1 MPVVPLAVT
10 LLSHLAAPPPLAL
23 ATDGGAVLSVRTQ
36 WALVEACPRIRHGAD
51 SGTAVVVG
59 QGKDWVYLLT
69 ADHLVRSATEFELD
83 RYTLD
88 SYPLPDQT
96 RSLKNVPAVI
106 VASSK
111 DADVALI
118 RVPAGKEAWPLIKLA
133 PPGDRPKKFPF
144 PAVSVGCSGGA
155 APTCQAENVI
165 AKKFGR
171 GDRPGEEIAAFVWE
185 AERPQAVGR
194 SGGPLV
200 DSRGKVIGLA
210 RSKSD
215 ARGYYTHADDLLAV
229 LKEKG
234 YGWLWE

>member
-1 MPVVPLAVT
+1 VVPLAVT
-10 LLSHLAAPPPLAL
+10 LLAHLAAPPHLAL
-23 ATDGGAVLSVRTQ
+23 ATDGGAVLSVRAQ
-36 WALVEACPRIRHGAD
+36 WALVEACPRIRHGDD

-59 QGKDWVYLLT
+59 HRDGFVYLLT
-69 ADHLVRSATEFELD
+69 ADHLVRSAAEFNLD
-83 RYTLD
+83 RYTLT
-88 SYPLPDQT
+88 SYPVPDDVI
-96 RSLKNVPAVI
+96 SLKKVPAAI

-118 RVPAGKEAWPLIKLA
+118 QVAAGEHPWPQIKLA

-144 PAVSVGCSGGA
+144 PAVSVGCSNGA
-155 APTCQAENVI
+155 APTCQGETVV
-165 AKKFGR
+165 AKRFGR
-171 GDRPGEEIAAFVWE
+171 GDKPGEEIEAFVWE

-200 DSRGKVIGLA
+200 SAGGKVIGLA

-234 YGWLWE
+234 YEWLWE

>member
-1 MPVVPLAVT
+1 VVPLAVT
-10 LLSHLAAPPPLAL
+10 LLAHLAAPPPLAL

-36 WALVEACPRIRHGAD
+36 WALVEACPRIRHGD
-51 SGTAVVVG
+51 DNGTAVVVG
-59 QGKDWVYLLT
+59 RDKDFVYLLT
-69 ADHLVRSATEFELD
+69 ADHLVRSAAQFDLN
-83 RYTLD
+83 RFTLD
-88 SYPLPDQT
+88 SYPVPDDAT
-96 RSLKNVPAVI
+96 SLKNVPAAI

-118 RVPAGKEAWPLIKLA
+118 KVAVGKHPWPHVKLA
-133 PPGDRPKKFPF
+133 PPGSRPKKFPF
-144 PAVSVGCSGGA
+144 PAVSVGCSNGA
-155 APTCQAENVI
+155 APTCQAETVI

-171 GDRPGEEIAAFVWE
+171 SDRPGEEIEAFVWE

-200 DSRGKVIGLA
+200 SADGKVIGLA

-234 YGWLWE
+234 YGWLWNDQ

>member
-1 MPVVPLAVT
+1 MVPLAVT
-10 LLSHLAAPPPLAL
+10 LLAHLAAPPPLAL
-23 ATDGGAVLSVRTQ
+23 ATDGGAVLSVRAQ

-59 QGKDWVYLLT
+59 RDDKFVYLLT
-69 ADHLVRSATEFELD
+69 ADHLVRSAGEFDLD
-83 RYTLD
+83 RYTLT
-88 SYPLPDQT
+88 SYPVPDDA
-96 RSLKNVPAVI
+96 RSLKGVPTAV

-118 RVPAGKEAWPLIKLA
+118 RVAAGKHPWPHVKLA

-144 PAVSVGCSGGA
+144 PAVSVGCSNGA
-155 APTCQAENVI
+155 APTCQAEKVT
-165 AKKFGR
+165 AKRFGR
-171 GDRPGEEIAAFVWE
+171 GDKPGEEIAAFVWE

-200 DSRGKVIGLA
+200 SAGGKVIGLA
-210 RSKSD
+210 RSRSD

-234 YGWLWE
+234 FEWLWE

>member
-1 MPVVPLAVT
+1 LVPLALT

-23 ATDGGAVLSVRTQ
+23 ATDGGAVLSVRAQ
-36 WALVEACPRIRHGAD
+36 WALVEACPRIRRGVD

-59 QGKDWVYLLT
+59 ARDGFTYLLT
-69 ADHLVRSATEFELD
+69 ADHLVRSATEFDLD

-88 SYPLPDQT
+88 SYPLPDKD
-96 RSLKNVPAVI
+96 RSLKDVPAAV

-118 RVPAGKEAWPLIKLA
+118 KVAAGDHPWPFVKLA

-144 PAVSVGCSGGA
+144 PAVSVGCSNGA
-155 APTCQAENVI
+155 APTCQAENVV

-200 DSRGKVIGLA
+200 DARGRVIGLA

-215 ARGYYTHADDLLAV
+215 DRGYYTHADDLLAV

>member
-1 MPVVPLAVT
+1 VVPLAVT
-10 LLSHLAAPPPLAL
+10 LLAHLAAPPPLAL

-36 WALVEACPRIRHGAD
+36 WNLVEACPRIRHGAD

-59 QGKDWVYLLT
+59 RREGFVYLLT
-69 ADHLVRSATEFELD
+69 ADHLVRSAAEFDLD

-88 SYPLPDQT
+88 SYPVPDKA
-96 RSLKNVPAVI
+96 RSVEKVTPAI

-118 RVPAGKEAWPLIKLA
+118 MVAAGKESWPHIKLA

-144 PAVSVGCSGGA
+144 PAVSVGCSNGA
-155 APTCQAENVI
+155 APTCQAETVM

-200 DSRGKVIGLA
+200 SADGRVIGLA
-210 RSKSD
+210 RSKSHD
-215 ARGYYTHADDLLAV
+215 RGYYTHADDLLAV

>member
-1 MPVVPLAVT
+1 MVPFAVT
-10 LLSHLAAPPPLAL
+10 LLAHLAAPPPLAL
-23 ATDGGAVLSVRTQ
+23 ATDGGAVLPVRTQ
-36 WALVEACPRIRHGAD
+36 WNLVEACPRIKHGAD

-59 QGKDWVYLLT
+59 RDKEFVYLLT
-69 ADHLVRSATEFELD
+69 ADHLVRSANTFDLD

-88 SYPLPDQT
+88 SYPVPDDT
-96 RSLKNVPAVI
+96 LSLKNVPAAI

-118 RVPAGKEAWPLIKLA
+118 RVAAGEHPWRHVKMA

-144 PAVSVGCSGGA
+144 PAVSVGCSNGT
-155 APTCQAENVI
+155 APTCQSETI
-165 AKKFGR
+165 TAKRFGR
-171 GDRPGEEIAAFVWE
+171 GDLPGEEIAAFVWE

-200 DSRGKVIGLA
+200 SADGKVIGLA
-210 RSKSD
+210 RSRSD

-234 YGWLWE
+234 FEWLWE